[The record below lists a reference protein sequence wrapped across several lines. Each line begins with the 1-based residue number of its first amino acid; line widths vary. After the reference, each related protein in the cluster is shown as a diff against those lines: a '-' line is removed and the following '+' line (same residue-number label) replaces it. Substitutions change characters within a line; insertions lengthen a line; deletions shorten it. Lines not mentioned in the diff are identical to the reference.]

1 MYHNNI
7 HSLRENHKTISAIV
21 PLVTAA
27 LTISGLVLA
36 RMERNAK
43 QQAPAADP
51 MQFAHPYAFSPRV
64 TRVVPVVSPMGAS
77 VVSQPVAY
85 RPRRLTFLGYLGT
98 LLSRVLLVLLGM
110 VLVATTVGVYFAS
123 DLTWRAIELTALIL
137 LILYLAERVARAGA
151 VSAWAGIRRR
161 VRRTSPSGVVRLV
174 EGVSA

>member
-1 MYHNNI
+1 MDQNNI
-7 HSLRENHKTISAIV
+7 HSLRDNHKTISAIV

-27 LTISGLVLA
+27 LTISGVVLA

-43 QQAPAADP
+43 QQAQQAQAADP

-98 LLSRVLLVLLGM
+98 LLSRVLLVLIGM
-110 VLVATTVGVYFAS
+110 VLVATTVGVYFGS
-123 DLTWRAIELTALIL
+123 DPTWRAIELTALIL
-137 LILYLAERVARAGA
+137 LILYLAERVARA
-151 VSAWAGIRRR
+151 RR
-161 VRRTSPSGVVRLV
+161 
-174 EGVSA
+174 A